1 MAEARLPDMPGEREN
16 IARKA
21 ENWRQPEHE
30 YPANPKGHWRRR
42 EGRGGGYEYHY
53 SCLPLR
59 ARTTLI
65 MRQKQ
70 AEKAAPAPVV
80 TAAREEQRSNRW
92 DWFEGLPDR
101 LKARAKEKL
110 DALQAVDALT
120 RTGQERDLAMI
131 VVASE
136 VGVSL
141 RTLYNWASEVHGI
154 DRADWLAYLA
164 PRYAGRQTTV
174 DCDPAAWEW
183 MKGAYLTQ
191 SQPTAAHC
199 FRQLEKVAK
208 EQGWII
214 PSCKTLERRLA
225 KLDPAI
231 VVFYRQGKEALK
243 RLYPAQKRDR
253 STLHALE
260 AVNAD
265 GHNWDVFVEFPNGEI
280 CRPWMVG
287 FQDLHS
293 GMILSWRID
302 TSENKDLVR
311 LAFSDLVETY
321 GIPEHVLFDNG
332 RSFASKQITGGQ
344 KNRYRFKVKDEEPE
358 GIITAFGCEVH
369 WATPYHGQAK
379 PIERAW
385 RDLAQNVA
393 RDPRFAGAWTGNS
406 VANKPENYGTKAV
419 PLETF
424 LAIVTEGIIEHNTRA
439 GRRTEVCAGRLS
451 FAEAYALSIAN
462 GALIKRASEQQLRR
476 LLLTSDLVTA
486 RAPDGAVWLEGNR
499 YWSEFLVGH
508 MGKKVMVR
516 FDPDALHDRV
526 YIYRPDGAFL
536 GEAPCLEAA
545 GFFSTAASRVH
556 ARARNDFLRATK
568 AAAAAERKLTPE
580 QVGALMAKIEA
591 PEPPENKVVRP
602 LFGAGGTAL
611 KQAYE
616 HDQEEVLEM
625 FGRAVR
631 KLHVVRKENGADD

>member
-1 MAEARLPDMPGEREN
+1 
-16 IARKA
+16 
-21 ENWRQPEHE
+21 
-30 YPANPKGHWRRR
+30 
-42 EGRGGGYEYHY
+42 
-53 SCLPLR
+53 
-59 ARTTLI
+59 
-65 MRQKQ
+65 
-70 AEKAAPAPVV
+70 
-80 TAAREEQRSNRW
+80 
-92 DWFEGLPDR
+92 
-101 LKARAKEKL
+101 
-110 DALQAVDALT
+110 
-120 RTGQERDLAMI
+120 
-131 VVASE
+131 
-136 VGVSL
+136 
-141 RTLYNWASEVHGI
+141 
-154 DRADWLAYLA
+154 
-164 PRYAGRQTTV
+164 
-174 DCDPAAWEW
+174 
-183 MKGAYLTQ
+183 
-191 SQPTAAHC
+191 
-199 FRQLEKVAK
+199 
-208 EQGWII
+208 
-214 PSCKTLERRLA
+214 
-225 KLDPAI
+225 
-231 VVFYRQGKEALK
+231 
-243 RLYPAQKRDR
+243 
-253 STLHALE
+253 
-260 AVNAD
+260 
-265 GHNWDVFVEFPNGEI
+265 
-280 CRPWMVG
+280 
-287 FQDLHS
+287 
-293 GMILSWRID
+293 ID

-344 KNRYRFKVKDEEPE
+344 KSRYRFKIRDEEPE
-358 GIITAFGCEVH
+358 GIITAFGAEVH

-406 VANKPENYGTKAV
+406 VANKPENYGSKAV

-424 LAIVTEGIIEHNTRA
+424 LAVVSEGIIEHNTRA

-486 RAPDGAVWLEGNR
+486 RQPDGAVWLEGNR

-508 MGKKVMVR
+508 MGKMVMIR

-556 ARARNDFLRATK
+556 ARARNDFLRASK

-631 KLHVVRKENGADD
+631 KLHVVGKENGADD